1 MIVLDATIVN
11 VALPA
16 IQDDLGFSD
25 AGLAWVVNA
34 YMLTFGG
41 FMLLSGRAAD
51 LLGRRSMLM
60 LGLGLFTLASLACG
74 LAMSQSMLVVSRGVQ
89 GVGASIVTAVALSMV
104 LALFPEPGER
114 AKAMSV
120 WGFVGSGGGTV
131 GVLAG
136 GIITQSL
143 NWHWIFLINV
153 PIGALVLILARPL
166 LPSTPGLGLRQG
178 LDGWGTAAVVA
189 APILAVYG
197 IVNAGQEGL
206 LSAVTLACLAGA
218 VLLSVGFVLVESR
231 VKAPLVPLRVFRSRT
246 VKVSVVLVAMSGASM
261 FGWFFFSPL
270 YARNILGFDAL
281 QTSLTFLPAT
291 LTMGALSLG
300 LTARIVGRF
309 GPKRPLVLGML
320 LFTSGHL
327 MFARAPV
334 DGTFFPDILVPMFV
348 MGVGAG
354 ISFMPLVLIATSEV
368 APAESGLISGLI
380 ATCQLI
386 GGSIGL
392 ALLAGVAAAY
402 TATLL
407 AAGAQPLG
415 ALNSGYHV
423 AFLVAAGLAATT
435 AVLAGTQL
443 RVSTS
448 FSAEEPLPF
457 ESGADELAA

>member
-218 VLLSVGFVLVESR
+218 VLLSIGFVLVESR

-270 YARNILGFDAL
+270 YARNILGYDAL

-320 LFTSGHL
+320 LFTAGHL

-334 DGTFFPDILVPMFV
+334 DGTFFPDIVVPMFV

>member
-1 MIVLDATIVN
+1 
-11 VALPA
+11 
-16 IQDDLGFSD
+16 
-25 AGLAWVVNA
+25 
-34 YMLTFGG
+34 
-41 FMLLSGRAAD
+41 MLLSGRAAD

-60 LGLGLFTLASLACG
+60 LGLGMFTLASLACG
-74 LAMSQSMLVVSRGVQ
+74 LATSQSMLVVARGVQ

-136 GIITQSL
+136 GILTQSL
-143 NWHWIFLINV
+143 NWHWIFLVNV
-153 PIGALVLILARPL
+153 PIGVLVLVLARPL

-178 LDGWGTAAVVA
+178 LDVWGTVAVVA

-206 LSAVTLACLAGA
+206 TSPVTLACLAGA
-218 VLLSVGFVLVESR
+218 VLLSVAFVLIESR

-246 VKVSVVLVAMSGASM
+246 VKVSAVLVALSGASM

-270 YARNILGFDAL
+270 YGRNILGFDAL

-327 MFARAPV
+327 MFARAPI
-334 DGTFFPDILVPMFV
+334 DGTFFPDILVPDVRHGCRRRHF
-348 MGVGAG
+348 
-354 ISFMPLVLIATSEV
+354 LH
-368 APAESGLISGLI
+368 
-380 ATCQLI
+380 
-386 GGSIGL
+386 
-392 ALLAGVAAAY
+392 
-402 TATLL
+402 
-407 AAGAQPLG
+407 AAGADRDQRGCAVRERADLG
-415 ALNSGYHV
+415 GDRDVSDDRRLHWPGDPGRRGSRLHGWTTRRPAPSRWSRSTT
-423 AFLVAAGLAATT
+423 ATTWRSWSPPAWPATT
-435 AVLAGTQL
+435 AVLAARSCACRRRL
-443 RVSTS
+443 RRTTAGRSSQAPTSWRRRNPSTIS
-448 FSAEEPLPF
+448 FHSVGRSQCAE
-457 ESGADELAA
+457 

>member
-16 IQDDLGFSD
+16 IQDDLGFSE

-34 YMLTFGG
+34 YLLTFGG

-74 LAMSQSMLVVSRGVQ
+74 LAMSRHAGRRARRPGRRRIDRDRGGIVD
-89 GVGASIVTAVALSMV
+89 GAG
-104 LALFPEPGER
+104 LFPEPGER

-136 GIITQSL
+136 GVLTQSL
-143 NWHWIFLINV
+143 NWHWIFLVNV
-153 PIGALVLILARPL
+153 PIGVVALILARPL
-166 LPSTPGLGLRQG
+166 LPSIPGLGLGQG
-178 LDGWGTAAVVA
+178 LDVWGTLAVVA

-206 LSAVTLACLAGA
+206 TSPVTLACLAGA
-218 VLLSVGFVLVESR
+218 VLLSVGFVLIESR

-246 VKVSVVLVAMSGASM
+246 VKVSAMLVACSGASM

-270 YARNILGFDAL
+270 YGRNILGFDAL

-309 GPKRPLVLGML
+309 GPTRPLVLGML
-320 LFTSGHL
+320 LFTS
-327 MFARAPV
+327 V
-334 DGTFFPDILVPMFV
+334 T
-348 MGVGAG
+348 
-354 ISFMPLVLIATSEV
+354 
-368 APAESGLISGLI
+368 
-380 ATCQLI
+380 
-386 GGSIGL
+386 
-392 ALLAGVAAAY
+392 
-402 TATLL
+402 
-407 AAGAQPLG
+407 
-415 ALNSGYHV
+415 
-423 AFLVAAGLAATT
+423 
-435 AVLAGTQL
+435 
-443 RVSTS
+443 
-448 FSAEEPLPF
+448 
-457 ESGADELAA
+457 